1 MDDGDVDDE
10 GGDVA
15 VEVPDDVVTS
25 SPSCDPWM

>member
-1 MDDGDVDDE
+1 MDDDDE